1 MSIQVNKLF
10 IPASTQDQI
19 LDSYELIS
27 SILGEMGG
35 QNNLKYK
42 LVGSL
47 PVIVG
52 SPMDLKSRFKEF
64 IVSLI
69 KEKPLNHLSVYVSHI
84 KDPKNWIFTFLVIIW
99 IGDKK
104 RGKEILLDVDPVKTS
119 LSIPKRGKD
128 CYPIYLL

>member
-19 LDSYELIS
+19 LDSYDLIS

-42 LVGSL
+42 LDGSL

-69 KEKPLNHLSVYVSHI
+69 KEEPLNHLSVYVSHI

>member
-1 MSIQVNKLF
+1 MSIQVNNLF
-10 IPASTQDQI
+10 IPASTQEQI
-19 LDSYELIS
+19 LDSYDLIS

-42 LVGSL
+42 LDGSL

>member
-10 IPASTQDQI
+10 IPASTQEQI
-19 LDSYELIS
+19 LDSYDLIS

-42 LVGSL
+42 LDGSL

>member
-42 LVGSL
+42 LDGSL

>member
-19 LDSYELIS
+19 LDSYDLIS

-42 LVGSL
+42 LDGSL

>member
-10 IPASTQDQI
+10 IPASTQEQI
-19 LDSYELIS
+19 LDSYDLIS

-42 LVGSL
+42 LDGSL

-52 SPMDLKSRFKEF
+52 SPIDLKSRFKEF

>member
-19 LDSYELIS
+19 LDSYDLIS
-27 SILGEMGG
+27 SILGEIGG

-42 LVGSL
+42 LDGSL